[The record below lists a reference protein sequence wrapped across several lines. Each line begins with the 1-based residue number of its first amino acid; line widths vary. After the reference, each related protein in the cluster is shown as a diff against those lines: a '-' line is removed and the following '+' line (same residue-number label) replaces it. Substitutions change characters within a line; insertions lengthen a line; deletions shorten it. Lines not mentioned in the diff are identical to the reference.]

1 MASWETEHI
10 KLRDGSAV
18 DIRPLAADD
27 RGLVSHVFEGLSP
40 RSRLQRFLRP
50 VASLSEEDVAYLTED
65 VDHRRHEAL
74 VAVEPSSGR
83 GLGIARFFR
92 KPGEPETAEVAVAVA
107 DDWQGR
113 GIGTELLTRLTER
126 ARGAG
131 IRRYTAVVAAD
142 NREMADRL
150 ERAGARHD
158 GGSAEEGTNQYVVEL
173 PTDGIAGLLQRALRA
188 AARR

>member
-1 MASWETEHI
+1 MASW
-10 KLRDGSAV
+10 
-18 DIRPLAADD
+18 
-27 RGLVSHVFEGLSP
+27 
-40 RSRLQRFLRP
+40 
-50 VASLSEEDVAYLTED
+50 SEEDLSYLSDD

-74 VAVEPSSGR
+74 VAVEPGSDR

-126 ARGAG
+126 ARREG
-131 IRRYTAVVAAD
+131 IRRYTAVVATD

-150 ERAGARHD
+150 ERAGAMGD
-158 GGSAEEGTNQYVVEL
+158 GGSGEEGTSQYVVDL
-173 PTDGIAGLLQRALRA
+173 PTDGIGGLLQRALRA